1 MLDQTIL
8 TSPMIKEPIFNGQG
22 EITGRFSSKEAKELA
37 VLLRSGALPAKLTVV
52 EEQIIESLKCSPRW
66 DLAKRSFECPATLF
80 SDALALSAN
89 ATTAIG
95 IC

>member
-66 DLAKRSFECPATLF
+66 EV
-80 SDALALSAN
+80 
-89 ATTAIG
+89 
-95 IC
+95 